1 MSLYRWSTAM
11 VEVRDVLSAI
21 AIFAFLL
28 LMSMLIVVLA
38 DFMREAGRQ
47 LLVAPI
53 ISLLTYHS

>member
-11 VEVRDVLSAI
+11 VEIRDVLSAI

>member
-11 VEVRDVLSAI
+11 VEIRDVLSVI

-47 LLVAPI
+47 LIVAPI

>member
-1 MSLYRWSTAM
+1 M